1 MSLFTGMNL
10 FQWLRPRPPKP
21 TLDKRDQQRLA
32 NLAPAAPLS
41 ENPLRQQRWVVVDL
55 ETSGL
60 NMNRDQVLSIGAVVI
75 EDGAIDLSQQ
85 FERTLLRPNH
95 KVSPA
100 VLIHGLAPSAIA
112 AGSEPVQAL
121 LDFMEFVG
129 ESPLLAFHAPFDQ
142 HMLSRALKE
151 SLDYPFEHH
160 FLDVAE
166 IAPLLFPQAGL
177 RKAGL
182 DDWTQFFG
190 LQAEERHHASADAL
204 VTAELALIL
213 FSHARRQ
220 EIDSPARLDQ
230 SLSKW
235 RRRQQSHSF

>member
-1 MSLFTGMNL
+1 MNL
-10 FQWLRPRPPKP
+10 FDWLRPRPQTP
-21 TLDKRDQQRLA
+21 TLESRDKQRLA
-32 NLAPAAPLS
+32 NLAPPAPLS
-41 ENPLRQQRWVVVDL
+41 EDPLRQQRWVVVDL

-85 FERTLLRPNH
+85 FERTLQCSNH
-95 KVSPA
+95 KLSPA

-129 ESPLLAFHAPFDQ
+129 DSPLLAFHAPFDQ
-142 HMLSRALKE
+142 HMLSRALRE
-151 SLDYPFEHH
+151 SLDYRLEHP

-166 IAPLLFPQAGL
+166 IAPLLCPQANL

-182 DDWTQFFG
+182 DDWTRFFG
-190 LQAEERHHASADAL
+190 LHAEQRHNASADAL

-220 EIDSPARLDQ
+220 QLDSPAMLAE
-230 SLSKW
+230 SLSQW